1 MKKVLIKF
9 SFILLFFL
17 LIGTTYAEDI
27 ENENITC
34 ETKKNT
40 TIESDDLE
48 MFYCDGSSFQI
59 KLTGEDVSN
68 KIVSMSINGVSYYP
82 QTNKEGYA
90 SLPIRLY
97 PNNMK

>member
-68 KIVSMSINGVSYYP
+68 KIVSMSIMELVIILKQIKKDMLFTYKIIS
-82 QTNKEGYA
+82 
-90 SLPIRLY
+90 
-97 PNNMK
+97 